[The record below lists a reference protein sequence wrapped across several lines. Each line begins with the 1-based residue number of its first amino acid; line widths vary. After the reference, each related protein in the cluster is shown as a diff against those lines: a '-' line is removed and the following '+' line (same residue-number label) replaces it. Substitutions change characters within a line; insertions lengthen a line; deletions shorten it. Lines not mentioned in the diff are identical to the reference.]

1 MDPITICTTVLALAG
16 AGIKLSTTLYTYS
29 ETAFRAD
36 KSVKQI
42 AQDVSLTASV
52 LGELGALLE
61 QDRKENICSNNALR
75 TASETVESCKEVF
88 DEVNAALDKAM
99 SGKTRMGG
107 IQRLKWPLLEPKMK
121 LLQGNLE
128 RLKSTLLLILNVV
141 TYARKIA
148 AEYATL
154 SPMMELRG

>member
-1 MDPITICTTVLALAG
+1 MDPLTICTSVLSLAG

-36 KSVKQI
+36 RSVKEI

-52 LGELGALLE
+52 LRELGTLLE
-61 QDRKENICSNNALR
+61 QDRKDNICSNNALT
-75 TASETVESCKEVF
+75 TANETVDSCKAVF
-88 DEVNAALDKAM
+88 DEINGALDKAM
-99 SGKTRMGG
+99 SGKTKMGG

-128 RLKSTLLLILNVV
+128 RLKGTLLLILNVV
-141 TYARKIA
+141 TYARKIK
-148 AEYATL
+148 AEYDQI
-154 SPMMELRG
+154 P